1 MNKAGMMN
9 IILWVIQA
17 IIAIKLVTVVITHGL
32 QQSKSTMR
40 DAIEKSGGNPK
51 LLLYAIAGLSLL
63 AVVGVLLPVQFGVFP
78 LIYAGVI
85 LLASIPFHL
94 RCREKPKV
102 FVSLILFLMVCAV
115 YYGRWILYI

>member
-1 MNKAGMMN
+1 MN
-9 IILWVIQA
+9 IILWVLQA
-17 IIAIKLVTVVITHGL
+17 IIAVKLVTVVITHGF

-40 DAIEKSGGNPK
+40 EAIEKSGGNPK
-51 LLLYAIAGLSLL
+51 PLLYAIAGLSLL
-63 AVVGVLLPVQFGVFP
+63 AAIGVLLPVRFGVFP

-102 FVSLILFLMVCAV
+102 FVSIILLLFAGVV
-115 YYGRWILYI
+115 YYGRWVLGY

>member
-1 MNKAGMMN
+1 MN

-51 LLLYAIAGLSLL
+51 RLLYAIAGLSLL
-63 AVVGVLLPVQFGVFP
+63 AAIGVLLPVQFGVFP